1 MWYNY
6 PMKILK
12 QERQKN
18 TATLEI
24 EVPYSEFKSAN
35 DQALEKAAKQLK
47 LPGFRPGKAPKAMVE
62 KALDPRAIEDRA
74 AQEVITSL
82 YPQILKEAKLDPVDY
97 PQLEVVTLEAN
108 KPFVF
113 KLTIEVYPDI
123 KLGKYKGLS
132 AKKKSAEVTEDEI
145 LKALGNLQNR
155 LARRIEVKDRP
166 AQKEDW
172 VDFEI
177 EAQAEGAPI
186 KRWPRKMQFYPVGM
200 GMIYPAF
207 DEQLIGMNPG
217 ESKEFKISFAAGYMV
232 PEIAGKEVTFKV
244 KIEKVQEK
252 ELMPLDD
259 EFAKK
264 VSRFGTLGELKAEI
278 KRSLEAEKKEE
289 SEADL
294 RNKIIEEIVKGVELD
309 LPQAMIHAE
318 TGVMLDELEASLA
331 HSNLKLEDY
340 LKSIQK
346 NEESLRKELKA
357 PAETRAK
364 SKVAL
369 KKISEI
375 EGLTATP
382 TEIEKEIEALAKVS
396 RRKLDE
402 YKSSLGEGGNR
413 YIADYLSRRNALEFV
428 IKEAKIEEGGKI

>member
-1 MWYNY
+1 
-6 PMKILK
+6 MKILK

-18 TATLEI
+18 IVTLEI
-24 EVPYSEFKSAN
+24 EVPYSVFKAAN
-35 DQALEKAAKQLK
+35 DQSLEKAAKQLK

-74 AQEVITSL
+74 AQELILGL
-82 YPQILKEAKLDPVDY
+82 YPQILKEAKIDPVNY
-97 PQLEVVTLEAN
+97 PALEIMTLEAD

-113 KLTIEVYPDI
+113 KLSIEVYPEI
-123 KLGKYKGLS
+123 KLGKYKGLP
-132 AKKKSAEVTEDEI
+132 AKKKSAEVSEDEI
-145 LKALGNLQNR
+145 LKALGSLQNR
-155 LARRIEVKDRP
+155 LARRMEVKDRP

-172 VDFEI
+172 IDFEI
-177 EAQAEGAPI
+177 EAQAQGTAV
-186 KRWPRKMQFYPVGM
+186 KRWPRKMQFYPLGM

-207 DEQLIGMNPG
+207 DEQLVGLNPG
-217 ESKEFKISFAAGYMV
+217 ESKEFKINFPAGYMV
-232 PEIAGKEVTFKV
+232 PEIAGKEVAFKV
-244 KIEKVQEK
+244 KLEKVQEK
-252 ELMPLDD
+252 ELLPLDD

-264 VSRFGTLGELKAEI
+264 VSRFGTLGELKAEV
-278 KRSLEAEKKEE
+278 KRSLETEKKEE

-294 RNKIIEEIVKGVELD
+294 RNKLIEEIVKGVEID
-309 LPQAMIHAE
+309 LPQAMVQAE
-318 TGVMLDELEASLA
+318 AGVMLDELEASLA
-331 HSNLKLEDY
+331 QSNLKLEDY

-346 NEESLRKELKA
+346 NEENLRKELTA

-382 TEIEKEIEALAKVS
+382 AEIEKEIEVLAKVS

-413 YIADYLSRRNALEFV
+413 YIADYLSRRKALEFV